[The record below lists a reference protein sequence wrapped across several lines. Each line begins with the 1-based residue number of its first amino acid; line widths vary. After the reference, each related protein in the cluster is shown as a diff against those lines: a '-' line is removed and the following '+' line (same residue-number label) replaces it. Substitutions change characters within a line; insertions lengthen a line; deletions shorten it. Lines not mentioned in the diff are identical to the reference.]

1 MSLSGIITSA
11 SFLALSVFIP
21 VSPKE
26 INATIKKKRATVI
39 NTAKPAPA
47 KYLLNS
53 KALSTYKRTGLKIFS
68 TACI

>member
-26 INATIKKKRATVI
+26 LMLPSRKKGYCHKY
-39 NTAKPAPA
+39 KPAPA

-53 KALSTYKRTGLKIFS
+53 KALSTYKRTGLKIF
-68 TACI
+68 